1 LKFSRVG
8 QLKIRRGE
16 TDFSYLLSLMSEFNK
31 VKFLKHENIREM
43 GGYVGS
49 APAFY
54 GMQLSGFEP
63 RLLPKVQKRFI
74 SMQ

>member
-1 LKFSRVG
+1 
-8 QLKIRRGE
+8 
-16 TDFSYLLSLMSEFNK
+16 MSEFNK